1 MRTTFAW
8 ISCAFVEKVYLHTF
22 VYVCEHMCEY
32 LKMVHGLNTC
42 FPEHVLFNETVL
54 ETSDEDNGKGN
65 NSEM

>member
-1 MRTTFAW
+1 M
-8 ISCAFVEKVYLHTF
+8 EKVYLHTF

-42 FPEHVLFNETVL
+42 FPEHVLLNETVL